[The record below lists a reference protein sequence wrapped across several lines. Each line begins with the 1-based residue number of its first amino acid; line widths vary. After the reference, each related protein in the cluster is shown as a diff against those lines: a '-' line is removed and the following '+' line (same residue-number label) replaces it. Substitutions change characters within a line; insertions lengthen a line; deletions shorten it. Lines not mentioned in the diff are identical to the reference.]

1 MKTFV
6 KNFTIFFLMIV
17 FTQSCSTAVIVADTA
32 VSSTAK
38 VVTGTVKG
46 IVHVTTCPFTNKD
59 CF

>member
-6 KNFTIFFLMIV
+6 KNFTIFCLIMV
-17 FTQSCSTAVIVADTA
+17 FTQSCSTAVTVADTA